1 VLKTIHRRANEFIK
15 SQSAGGV
22 VLALAALLALIVSN
36 SPWSGWYEQLLQVR
50 GELRLGGDWL
60 VLSKPLIVWVNDL
73 WMAVFFFLVG
83 LEIKRELLEGELSDR
98 SQAVLPA
105 FAALGGMVVPA
116 LIYSFINWG
125 DAVALR
131 GWAIPTATDIAF
143 ALGIL
148 VLLGKRVPVSLKVFL
163 TAVAIIDDLG
173 AIVVIAIFYTEQLS
187 VSMLVMAV
195 VGILVLVV
203 LNKAGVMNLGIYI
216 IVGLLLW
223 LCVLKSGVHA
233 TLAGVITALAIPISN
248 DAKNGEKEGEKAIF
262 PLKTAEHALQPWV
275 AFVVLPLFAFV
286 NAGVSLSG
294 VTSTTL
300 LQTLPLGI
308 MAGLVV
314 GKALGVFS
322 ASWLMIRF
330 TSARLPAGASWLQFF
345 GVCVLCGVGFT
356 MSLFIGGLAFEG
368 EAASYETQLKLGVL
382 LGSAISAV
390 VGSLIFIFSGS
401 GSKNQMLPAKSDVNA
416 WPLHPDLT

>member
-1 VLKTIHRRANEFIK
+1 LSIGTAKASRKLKLLKTIHRRANEFIN

-22 VLALAALLALIVSN
+22 VLALAALLALIISN

-50 GELRLGGDWL
+50 GEVRVGGDWL

-83 LEIKRELLEGELSDR
+83 LEIKRELMEGELADR

-116 LIYSFINWG
+116 LIYSLINWG

-187 VSMLVMAV
+187 VSMLVMAS
-195 VGILVLVV
+195 VGILVLVA
-203 LNKAGVMNLGIYI
+203 LNRAEVMNLGLYI
-216 IVGLLLW
+216 LVGLLVW

-248 DAKNGEKEGEKAIF
+248 HCKNKEDAVF

-275 AFVVLPLFAFV
+275 AFLILPLFAFV
-286 NAGVSLSG
+286 NAGVSLKG
-294 VTSTTL
+294 VNVSTL
-300 LQTLPLGI
+300 LQTVPLGI
-308 MAGLVV
+308 MVGLVV
-314 GKALGVFS
+314 GKAVGVFS

-330 TSARLPAGASWLQFF
+330 TSARLPAGASWVQFF

-368 EAASYETQLKLGVL
+368 EAASYDAQLKLGVL
-382 LGSAISAV
+382 LGSVISAV
-390 VGSLIFIFSGS
+390 LGSLILITAS
-401 GSKNQMLPAKSDVNA
+401 AKKAALSPID
-416 WPLHPDLT
+416 HR

>member
-1 VLKTIHRRANEFIK
+1 MLKTIHRRAHEFIR
-15 SQSAGGV
+15 SQSGGGIV
-22 VLALAALLALIVSN
+22 LAFAAVLALIISN

-50 GELRLGGDWL
+50 GEVRIGAGWL
-60 VLSKPLIVWVNDL
+60 VLSKPMLVWINDL

-83 LEIKRELLEGELSDR
+83 LEIKRELLEGELADR

-105 FAALGGMVVPA
+105 FAALGGMMAPA

-125 DAVALR
+125 DATALR

-173 AIVVIAIFYTEQLS
+173 AIVVIAVFYTDQLS
-187 VSMLVMAV
+187 VSMLIAA
-195 VGILVLVV
+195 GLGLLVLLA
-203 LNKAGVMNLGIYI
+203 LNRAGVMNLGIYI

-233 TLAGVITALAIPISN
+233 TLAGVITALAIPITNSAKRPE
-248 DAKNGEKEGEKAIF
+248 DAIS

-275 AFVVLPLFAFV
+275 AFVILPLFAFA
-286 NAGVSLSG
+286 NAGVSLTG
-294 VTSTTL
+294 VNAATL
-300 LQTLPLGI
+300 MQTVPLGI
-308 MAGLVV
+308 IAGLVI
-314 GKALGVFS
+314 GKALGVFG
-322 ASWLMIRF
+322 ASWLMIRL
-330 TSARLPAGASWLQFF
+330 TSARLPAGASWIQFF
-345 GVCVLCGVGFT
+345 GICVLCGVGFT

-368 EAASYETQLKLGVL
+368 QDAAFETQLKLGVL
-382 LGSAISAV
+382 TGSVLSAV
-390 VGSLIFIFSGS
+390 IGSLILIFSWRGS
-401 GSKNQMLPAKSDVNA
+401 QSS
-416 WPLHPDLT
+416 